1 MPQRGLGWPEAA
13 VMVALFGLLGFLFYG
28 PTLSTQAAHVSSGV
42 GFGLVV
48 GFLVGAALSLLFYRD
63 LRAAQSQT
71 LVAVAQASNAQVQAA
86 KMQGEVDIQMSR
98 ADRAEGEIGVLRRRL
113 ASFEGDTL
121 PERSRRQASEP
132 HHAEGASGPVTA

>member
-28 PTLSTQAAHVSSGV
+28 PTLSTQAAQVSSGV

-63 LRAAQSQT
+63 LRAAQSHT
-71 LVAVAQASNAQVQAA
+71 LVAVAQASSAQVQAA
-86 KMQGEVDIQMSR
+86 KMQGEVEIEKSR
-98 ADRAEGEIGVLRRRL
+98 ADRAEGEIVVLRRRL
-113 ASFEGDTL
+113 TSFEGDPL
-121 PERSRRQASEP
+121 LERSRRQASEP
-132 HHAEGASGPVTA
+132 QAEGASGSVTT